1 MRGVRNLP
9 SMTNAQH
16 PTYIIDGS
24 GYIFRAFYAIQRL
37 STKDGFPTNAL
48 FGFLRMILKTMSQA
62 TSDHVVI
69 VFDAGRKTFRNDL
82 YPEYKANR
90 TECPPELAQQM
101 PYFRELSRAL
111 GLPVLELPGFEADDI
126 IATITSKLTSEGKP
140 VIIVSGDKD
149 LMQLV
154 TDSVQIWDTMK
165 DKHFGIPDVIE
176 KFGVGPDKVTEVL
189 ALTGDTSD
197 NVPGV
202 DGVGPKTAT
211 QLIQKYESV
220 EGVIANLAAL
230 KEDPEIRNRKK
241 IAETIEST
249 IEQLRLSRKL
259 VEVDHEVPLDAIAS
273 TAMGSASSESRE
285 LQRDN
290 SLAIDAVLTRREVD
304 AEHLAEL
311 FERFEF
317 TSLFKE
323 FQSVLGS
330 KSNQSTPSS
339 FHYQLVTAKEFPA
352 WCERLLAQ
360 QEFSFDIET
369 TSLDL
374 HQAAIVGVSF
384 CWEDTTAYYVPIGH
398 ADTPG
403 QVPWDSFVRVL
414 GPHFADRTVLKS
426 GQNIKYD
433 ISILELNGIQVE
445 GVAFDSMVAAYL
457 LNPDARNFNLT
468 ALAHDFLRLPV
479 IEYDEVT
486 SGADNFSGVSLEAAT
501 RYAGQD
507 AHYAWL
513 LKKELLPRIQ
523 EAGLKTVLEQLEVPL
538 IPVLARMERTGI
550 KVNAELLATMSA
562 EFSVLLRELETKI
575 YACADSEFN
584 INSPKQLAEVLFVKL
599 NLSTKGIK
607 KTKTGFSTDSSVL
620 EKLSDLHPL
629 PGLILEY
636 RMLHKLKS
644 TYTDALAEQISTIT
658 GRVHSKFNQTIT
670 GTGRLSSSDPNLQ
683 NIPVQSSEGR
693 RIRAAFVAEKGKFLI
708 SADYSQIELRLLA
721 HLSGD
726 ENLIRAFQEG
736 LDIHAN
742 TAREIMGYGPNEDL
756 PDNVRRIGKTI
767 NFGIVYGMGA
777 FRLARDLGIPVN
789 QASQYIT
796 NYFNR
801 YPHVKEYF
809 NQLEDTALSSGEVQ
823 TIFGR
828 KRVISSID
836 TSGRD
841 QGFAMRAAINAP
853 LQGSAAD
860 IIKLAMIHVDA
871 FTRTSDT
878 AATLILQIHDE
889 LVIEAEDRGPT
900 KNASFMEA
908 IRRTMEGVMTLKVP
922 LKVDAG
928 MGYSWQ
934 EAQS

>member
-1 MRGVRNLP
+1 M
-9 SMTNAQH
+9 SNAH
-16 PTYIIDGS
+16 DTTYIIDGS

-37 STKDGFPTNAL
+37 SNKDGFPTNAL

-69 VFDAGRKTFRNDL
+69 VFDAGRKTFRNEL

-90 TECPPELAQQM
+90 TECPPELSQQM

-126 IATITSKLTSEGKP
+126 IATITAKLSSEGKP
-140 VIIVSGDKD
+140 ITIVSGDKD

-154 TDSVQIWDTMK
+154 TDTVEIWDTMK
-165 DKHFGIPDVIE
+165 DKRFRIPDVVE

-197 NVPGV
+197 NIPGV

-211 QLIQKYESV
+211 QLIQKYGSV
-220 EGVIANLAAL
+220 EGVIANVAAL
-230 KEDPEIRNRKK
+230 KEDTEIRNRKK
-241 IAETIEST
+241 IAETIESN
-249 IEQLRLSRKL
+249 IDQLRLSRKL
-259 VEVDHEVPLDAIAS
+259 VEVDHKVPLAAIAS
-273 TAMGSASSESRE
+273 NAMASTSAEPLTSPE
-285 LQRDN
+285 
-290 SLAIDAVLTRREVD
+290 DAASHIEDVLTRREVN

-311 FERFEF
+311 FEKFEF

-323 FQSVLGS
+323 FQAVLGS
-330 KSNQSTPSS
+330 TPKSALTSS
-339 FHYQLVTAKEFPA
+339 FEYKAITSRDFPA
-352 WCERLLAQ
+352 WCELLLAQ
-360 QEFSFDIET
+360 KEFAFDIET
-369 TSLDL
+369 TSLDV
-374 HQAAIVGVSF
+374 HAAKIVGLSF
-384 CWEDTTAYYVPIGH
+384 CWEEATAYYLPIGH
-398 ADTPG
+398 VDQPDQVTWDT
-403 QVPWDSFVRVL
+403 VVRVL
-414 GPHFADRTVLKS
+414 GPVFADHSVAKS

-433 ISILELNGIQVE
+433 ISILELNGVKVE
-445 GVAFDSMVAAYL
+445 GVEFDSMVAAYL
-457 LNPDARNFNLT
+457 LNPDGRNFNLT

-486 SGADNFSGVSLEAAT
+486 KGLENFSSVAIEAAT
-501 RYAGQD
+501 QYAGQD

-513 LKKELLPRIQ
+513 LKKELLPRI
-523 EAGLKTVLEQLEVPL
+523 EESGLTTVLKQLEVPL
-538 IPVLARMERTGI
+538 IPVLARMERVGI
-550 KVNAELLATMSA
+550 KVDAEILAKMSA
-562 EFSVLLRELETKI
+562 EFALLLRELETKI
-575 YACADSEFN
+575 YGCADCEFN
-584 INSPKQLAEVLFVKL
+584 INSPKQLADILFVKL
-599 NLSTKGIK
+599 GIPTKGLK
-607 KTKTGFSTDSSVL
+607 KTKTGISTDSSVL
-620 EKLSDLHPL
+620 EKLAEVHPL
-629 PGLILEY
+629 PALILEY

-644 TYTDALAEQISTIT
+644 TYTDALAEDISPIT

-683 NIPVQSSEGR
+683 NIPVQSPEGR
-693 RIRAAFVAEKGKFLI
+693 RIRSAFVAEKGKFLI

-721 HLSGD
+721 HMSGD
-726 ENLIRAFQEG
+726 ENMIRAFQEG

-742 TAREIMGYGPNEDL
+742 TAREIMGYAPHEEL
-756 PDNVRRIGKTI
+756 PDNIRRIGKTI

-777 FRLARDLGIPVN
+777 FRLSRDLGIPVQ
-789 QASQYIT
+789 QASQYIS
-796 NYFNR
+796 NYFSR
-801 YPHVKEYF
+801 YPRVKEYF
-809 NQLEDTALSSGEVQ
+809 NKLEDAAMSSGEVQ

-871 FTRTSDT
+871 FVRTSGRG
-878 AATLILQIHDE
+878 ANLILQIHDE
-889 LVIEAEDRGPT
+889 LVVEVEDRGAEENS
-900 KNASFMEA
+900 KFMDA
-908 IRRTMEGVMTLKVP
+908 IRQTMEGVMSLKVP